1 MRQISIYV
9 IVGGRGSGKT
19 TFLEKTIKKN
29 ALIIQLFLDERYKNF
44 EKIKY
49 DDLQINKKLCNRQ
62 IVLEDATQII
72 SSNATNLFKQLL
84 ISCKQLGSDIF
95 VVFHSF
101 SAIPPFLWT
110 IFDKIIIFECAKYSK
125 PNQYSAEYFSEIY
138 SIQKRKTPKYK
149 IKGVVDIH

>member
-1 MRQISIYV
+1 MRQINIYV
-9 IVGGRGSGKT
+9 VVGGRGSGKT
-19 TFLEKTIKKN
+19 TFLEKNIKKN
-29 ALIIQLFLDERYKNF
+29 ALIVQLFLDERYKNF

-49 DDLQINKKLCNRQ
+49 NDLTINKNLCNRQ

-110 IFDKIIIFECAKYSK
+110 IFNKIIVFDCAKYVK
-125 PNQYSAEYFSEIY
+125 PNTYSAEYFSEIER
-138 SIQKRKTPKYK
+138 IQAKKTPKYK
-149 IKGVVDIH
+149 IKGVINIH